1 MIKADTGLKLNS
13 STLKCMRDYKVK
25 FMFMFKFFFLQ
36 EEKKKGENN
45 IFIYNK

>member
-25 FMFMFKFFFLQ
+25 FMFKFFFFLQ

-45 IFIYNK
+45 IFI